1 MSHLSFNEFF
11 TTTFM
16 SESAQSPSMG
26 EDFSLCDNGNI
37 VFHWAD
43 YHETCDSLKNAIE
56 LDSDLKEEYRKK
68 EFGLNRLNMI
78 PVWIR
83 TEKKVHQCTMFD
95 LYEKYV
101 LNDLQLSLGLD
112 PFGPIEISF
121 ISSTGPFRTMSIA
134 ECFNKSTYKDFV
146 MIYLLKGKLP
156 RRDFRIR
163 LKAKV
168 LIEYGPDFSQAGLI
182 NIEQLTMNGL
192 LLSLDADFYFKN
204 LSKEHDMNIL
214 IDSSGLDIDQ
224 SKGLEELKSHLS
236 QYVFNLMYSSRRED
250 AILCDI
256 KDFQIQSSFDFF
268 KNKKVYLF
276 ISYSKLSSRSGRHIE
291 IIQNFVSYAREL
303 VKAHYKFE
311 KTAKSA

>member
-1 MSHLSFNEFF
+1 
-11 TTTFM
+11 
-16 SESAQSPSMG
+16 
-26 EDFSLCDNGNI
+26 
-37 VFHWAD
+37 
-43 YHETCDSLKNAIE
+43 
-56 LDSDLKEEYRKK
+56 
-68 EFGLNRLNMI
+68 
-78 PVWIR
+78 
-83 TEKKVHQCTMFD
+83 
-95 LYEKYV
+95 
-101 LNDLQLSLGLD
+101 
-112 PFGPIEISF
+112 
-121 ISSTGPFRTMSIA
+121 
-134 ECFNKSTYKDFV
+134 
-146 MIYLLKGKLP
+146 
-156 RRDFRIR
+156 
-163 LKAKV
+163 
-168 LIEYGPDFSQAGLI
+168 
-182 NIEQLTMNGL
+182 
-192 LLSLDADFYFKN
+192 
-204 LSKEHDMNIL
+204 MNIL

>member
-16 SESAQSPSMG
+16 SESAQGPSMG

-68 EFGLNRLNMI
+68 ELGLNRLNMI

>member
-1 MSHLSFNEFF
+1 
-11 TTTFM
+11 
-16 SESAQSPSMG
+16 MG
-26 EDFSLCDNGNI
+26 EDFALCDNGNI

-56 LDSDLKEEYRKK
+56 IDSDLKDEYRKK
-68 EFGLNRLNMI
+68 EQGLIRLNLI

-83 TEKKVHQCTMFD
+83 TEKKVHQSTMFD

-101 LNDLQLSLGLD
+101 LNDLQFSLGLD

-146 MIYLLKGKLP
+146 MVYLLKGKLP

-168 LIEYGPDFSQAGLI
+168 LIEYGQDFSQAGLI
-182 NIEQLTMNGL
+182 SIEQLTMNGL

-204 LSKEHDMNIL
+204 LSKETDINIL
-214 IDSSGLDIDQ
+214 IDTSVLDIAQ

-236 QYVFNLMYSSRRED
+236 QYAFNLMYSSRRED
-250 AILCDI
+250 AILCDL
-256 KDFQIQSSFDFF
+256 KDFHIQSSFDFF

-276 ISYSKLSSRSGRHIE
+276 IPYTKLSSKAGRHIE
-291 IIQNFVSYAREL
+291 IIQTFLTYAREL
-303 VKAHYKFE
+303 VRSHYKFE